1 MMRLFQTITNGI
13 EWHAVFMPLIEHISP
28 AMGLVFAAYITFMT
42 LAILNIV
49 TGVFV
54 DAALTRSKKEKDIFM
69 INNLREFFNK
79 MDMNRNGTIS
89 WDEFEAHLGE
99 DRLVTF
105 FKDIDLCMSEAKGL
119 FMLLDGDGSG
129 FIDMDEFLSG
139 CLNLRGPARA
149 LDMQLLMREVLQ
161 QRDAFDAHAVDSH
174 SKRCLSVP
182 ESDAVDPNVGRIRST
197 MSTSQKQK

>member
-13 EWHAVFMPLIEHISP
+13 EWHAVFMPLMLHISP
-28 AMGLVFAAYITFMT
+28 AMGLVFAAYILFMT
-42 LAILNIV
+42 FAILNIV

-54 DAALTRSKKEKDIFM
+54 DAALSRRRKEKDLFM
-69 INNLREFFNK
+69 VNNLREFFIK

-89 WDEFEAHLGE
+89 WEEFEAHLGE
-99 DRLVTF
+99 ERLVAF

-119 FMLLDGDGSG
+119 FRLLDSDGSG

-149 LDMQLLMREVLQ
+149 LDMQLLMRELLNQRGDPLPTEFEEDADKACQ
-161 QRDAFDAHAVDSH
+161 Q
-174 SKRCLSVP
+174 C
-182 ESDAVDPNVGRIRST
+182 PNVLDSDLSGPGVADVNF
-197 MSTSQKQK
+197 